1 MEGLPMSERP
11 LSGRTV
17 IDLTTALA
25 GPYATLLLAG
35 LGARVIKVEN
45 PTTGGDA
52 SRNNSPYVGAD
63 GLSMTRESPED
74 MSVSMVLRGR
84 NKLSVTLNLK
94 HPEARAVFGDLV
106 SKADVVIENY
116 SAGVT
121 KRLGIDYEFAR
132 QINPRIVYTSI
143 SGFGAHG
150 GYGSGKA
157 MDTIVQALSG
167 LMMTAGA
174 PGEPPV
180 RFGFPV
186 ADLVTPLFGVIGT
199 LAALLQLDATGKGQH
214 VDVSML
220 GALTSMVACEPY
232 DALAAVGL
240 QLRTGT
246 TVPRL
251 APFGIFEASDG
262 WFALCAP
269 SDGFA
274 KGVFAAMGQPELLE
288 DERFRTRDG
297 RVANSD
303 ELHGLI
309 ADWARSHPLAAI
321 LDILTREGVP
331 AAEVR
336 EPSPAMHDPLVLNRG
351 EVVPLS
357 HPSYP
362 ATKDLYGTGI
372 PITFSDADVA
382 LDQPAP
388 CLAEH
393 NKLIYGDLLGY
404 SDERLEAMARD
415 GVT

>member
-1 MEGLPMSERP
+1 MSERP
-11 LSGRTV
+11 LAGRTV
-17 IDLTTALA
+17 IDLTNALA
-25 GPYATLLLAG
+25 GPYATLLLGG

-45 PTTGGDA
+45 PLLGGDP
-52 SRNNSPYVGAD
+52 SRNNSPYVGPE
-63 GLSMTRESPED
+63 GLSLTRETAGD

-94 HPEARAVFGDLV
+94 HADARSVFADLIAEADILV
-106 SKADVVIENY
+106 ENF

-121 KRLGIDYEFAR
+121 GRLGIDYEFAR
-132 QINPRIVYTSI
+132 TVNPRLVYTSI

-167 LMMTAGA
+167 VMMTAGA

-199 LAALLQLDATGKGQH
+199 LAALLQAEQTGTGQH

-220 GALTSMVACEPY
+220 GTLTSMLACEPY
-232 DALAAVGL
+232 DALEAVGM

-269 SDGFA
+269 SDAFA
-274 KGVFAAMGQPELLE
+274 HGVFAAMGRPELGE
-288 DERFRTRDG
+288 DERFRTRDV
-297 RVANSD
+297 RVANAD
-303 ELHGLI
+303 ELHAEI
-309 ADWARSHPLAAI
+309 ADWAVSRPLASL
-321 LDILTREGVP
+321 LDDFSAQGVP

-336 EPSPAMHDPLVLNRG
+336 EPSVAVRDPLVLSRS
-351 EVVPLS
+351 EVVALA
-357 HPSYP
+357 HPDFP
-362 ATKDLYGTGI
+362 ATSDLYGTGV
-372 PITFSDADVA
+372 PITFSDADVS
-382 LDQPAP
+382 LDRPAP
-388 CLAEH
+388 RLGEH
-393 NKLIYGDLLGY
+393 NTDVYGGMLGY
-404 SDERLEAMARD
+404 SRERIEAMAQD
-415 GVT
+415 GVI

>member
-1 MEGLPMSERP
+1 MSERP
-11 LSGRTV
+11 LAGRTV

-35 LGARVIKVEN
+35 LGAQVIKVEN
-45 PTTGGDA
+45 PLLGGDA
-52 SRNNSPYVGAD
+52 SRNNSPYVGAH
-63 GLSMTRESPED
+63 GLSLTRENPDD

-94 HPEARAVFGDLV
+94 HPSARDVFADLIAQ
-106 SKADVVIENY
+106 ADMVVENF
-116 SAGVT
+116 SAGVME
-121 KRLGIDYEFAR
+121 RLGIDYEFAR
-132 QINPRIVYTSI
+132 GVNPRIVYTSI

-150 GYGSGKA
+150 GHGSGKA

-199 LAALLQLDATGKGQH
+199 LAALLQVDATGKGQH

-220 GALTSMVACEPY
+220 GALTSLMACEPY
-232 DALAAVGL
+232 DALEAVGM
-240 QLRTGT
+240 QLRTGA

-251 APFGIFEASDG
+251 APFGIFEAEDG

-269 SDGFA
+269 SDAFA
-274 KGVFAAMGQPELLE
+274 SGVFVAMDQPELRD

-303 ELHGLI
+303 ELHRLI
-309 ADWARSHPLAAI
+309 AEWAAARPLANI
-321 LDILTREGVP
+321 LDVFTRQGVP

-336 EPSPAMHDPLVLNRG
+336 EPSVAMHDPLVLARG
-351 EVVPLS
+351 EVVALA
-357 HPSYP
+357 HPEFP
-362 ATKDLYGTGI
+362 ITNDLYGTGV
-372 PITFSDADVA
+372 PITFSDTDVS
-382 LDQPAP
+382 LDRPAP
-388 CLAEH
+388 RLAEH
-393 NKLIYGDLLGY
+393 NTFVYGGMLGY
-404 SDERLEAMARD
+404 TDERLAAMARD
-415 GVT
+415 GVI